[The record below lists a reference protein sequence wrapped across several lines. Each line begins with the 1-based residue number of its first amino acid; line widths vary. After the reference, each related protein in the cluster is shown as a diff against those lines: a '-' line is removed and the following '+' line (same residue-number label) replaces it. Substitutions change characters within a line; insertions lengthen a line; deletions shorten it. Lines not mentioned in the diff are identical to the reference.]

1 MGKKHVLTVP
11 GRYDEIKNICQFV
24 TQGAEESG
32 LDETA
37 VFHIELA
44 CDEAC
49 TNVIEHAYGGEGS
62 GKIKVSWQVKGTMFV
77 ITVNDNGRRFEPDQI
92 PTPPTTDNIENV
104 KIGGLGIHFMR
115 KLMDDVSFNFDPQT
129 GNELI
134 MKKKLNSEAS

>member
-1 MGKKHVLTVP
+1 MGKKHLLTVP
-11 GRYDEIKNICQFV
+11 GLYAEIQTACQFV
-24 TQGAEESG
+24 TQGAAEAG

-62 GKIKVSWQVKGTMFV
+62 GDIQVSWQVADGKFV
-77 ITVNDNGRRFEPDQI
+77 IEIADNGRAFDLSQI
-92 PTPPTTDNIENV
+92 PAAPDTDNMEDI

-115 KLMDDVSFNFDPQT
+115 QLMDEVTFSSNAQN
-129 GNELI
+129 GNKLV
-134 MKKKLNSEAS
+134 MKKKINEAV